1 MSVFTTLFIESCCV
15 SWMKLFSDDNG
26 THALEVTQ
34 ASLRAAHM
42 GSPTHGT
49 ASKRRRIE
57 LGWEVLRDHLQPQR
71 SDFDVIPWYENH
83 NTMNI
88 RTFFLKINELVLST
102 AAIKMALLILFY
114 SGKP

>member
-34 ASLRAAHM
+34 ASVRAAHM

-71 SDFDVIPWYENH
+71 KDFDVIPWYENH
-83 NTMNI
+83 NTVNI
-88 RTFFLKINELVLST
+88 RTFFKDKRVSTEYSCLKNGFIDF
-102 AAIKMALLILFY
+102 IL
-114 SGKP
+114 